1 MTGASFKYASDN
13 NSNGHIINGKRV
25 YLNEMTV
32 DYNYFEFNRIPIVSG
47 RAFSPAFATDT
58 ARLKLTK
65 DQHDTLSSTAGA
77 YVVVNETLY
86 NMLGKP
92 ALGSIDRSLG
102 GIIIG
107 VASFSAILIACLG
120 LFGLSAIISISR
132 TKEIGIRKV
141 LGAEI
146 AALYLNL
153 NKGTLVMIG
162 VSIIIALPIARW
174 IATNWLHG
182 FAYRIGLGWGI
193 YMLSI
198 LLAVICAL
206 LAVSYHT
213 LRAAMAN
220 PIDSLRTE

>member
-1 MTGASFKYASDN
+1 MEEDIRKIYESDQRWMN
-13 NSNGHIINGKRV
+13 
-25 YLNEMTV
+25 
-32 DYNYFEFNRIPIVSG
+32 
-47 RAFSPAFATDT
+47 
-58 ARLKLTK
+58 
-65 DQHDTLSSTAGA
+65 
-77 YVVVNETLY
+77 
-86 NMLGKP
+86 
-92 ALGSIDRSLG
+92 
-102 GIIIG
+102 IIG

-153 NKGTLVMIG
+153 NKATLVMIG

-182 FAYRIGLGWGI
+182 FAYRIEVGWGI
-193 YMLSI
+193 YTLSI
-198 LLAVICAL
+198 LLAVVCAL

-220 PIDSLRTE
+220 PITSLRTE